1 MAIKKAPIVPQSDL
15 VNKVINAGS
24 PPAEQAKD
32 DSKEIEKEIK
42 FVMTIPIEIADKI
55 EEVRGRSRS
64 SRRSWFLIAAIEKLK
79 KDYKIDF
86 STSKGIGKGIQRNYI
101 NGKYCYNVIIY
112 LGTSAKS
119 GTKNI
124 VIDGNNGEVI
134 SESNHQYN
142 EENDERI

>member
-42 FVMTIPIEIADKI
+42 FVMTIPTEIADKI

-64 SRRSWFLIAAIEKLK
+64 SRRSWFLLAALEKLK
-79 KDYKIDF
+79 
-86 STSKGIGKGIQRNYI
+86 R
-101 NGKYCYNVIIY
+101 
-112 LGTSAKS
+112 
-119 GTKNI
+119 
-124 VIDGNNGEVI
+124 DGEI
-134 SESNHQYN
+134 
-142 EENDERI
+142 